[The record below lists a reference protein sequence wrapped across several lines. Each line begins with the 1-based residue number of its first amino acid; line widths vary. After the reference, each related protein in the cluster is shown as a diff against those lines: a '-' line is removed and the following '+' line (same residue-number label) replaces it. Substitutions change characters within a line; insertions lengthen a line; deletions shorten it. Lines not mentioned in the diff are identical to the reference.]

1 MILRVGVFLKIIFFI
16 TNTEK
21 YPQFIIYYKN
31 DKCFLVFDIYI
42 SLLCFISYFF
52 LKKQKRKDWKNACW
66 PKMSNIIFLFLLQI
80 ESIGPVDK
88 QINLFSPSNINL
100 QNTRNLILSNHMP
113 EMSVSIWDTFIVDS
127 LVENTFV
134 FSFLK
139 EGFNP
144 NFPSFR
150 FLSVL
155 PSDVLILY
163 KRELFLFFLFTF
175 WP

>member
-1 MILRVGVFLKIIFFI
+1 MLLGFWYLHKFVMFYFL
-16 TNTEK
+16 
-21 YPQFIIYYKN
+21 
-31 DKCFLVFDIYI
+31 L
-42 SLLCFISYFF
+42 F

-80 ESIGPVDK
+80 ESVGPVDK

-100 QNTRNLILSNHMP
+100 QNTRNLSLSNHMP
-113 EMSVSIWDTFIVDS
+113 EMSVSIWDTFIVDG

-139 EGFNP
+139 EGFNL
-144 NFPSFR
+144 NLPSFR

-163 KRELFLFFLFTF
+163 KRELFLFFLFSF